1 MSKHYIKKIVAGMMT
16 AAMILPLNVSL
27 AEPMRA
33 SAYELLGE
41 TTFDHKIIPWQ
52 IVESSPARQY
62 FELSEGAVHIMIRV
76 PTGKEGEKWDL
87 QFRHRNLDFK
97 AGHEYKVSFKVK
109 SRRNGM
115 ELCSTIGNLTGSEEY
130 FVLDGTTN
138 GMHMGPHMD
147 GNWSAGAV
155 KLTTEWQTFEGV
167 FKPTRDIQSA
177 EWSFQY
183 AKGTKYQGNAVE
195 GDELWF
201 DDMSI
206 DDLTESGDVPQTGS
220 FGYTARGFSGL
231 ENNYISVNQLG
242 YYPGLSKTATLGD
255 NKGDITSGAK
265 CIELTDSYKYEI
277 VKVADNT
284 VIYTGETSQPV
295 KDRDSG
301 DTVCKI
307 DFTGFDEPGEY
318 YIRISGEKW
327 RSFPFRISTDI
338 YQDSENN
345 LLTNALNY
353 FYQNRAGTDIVSNYI
368 TSGDK
373 NELEHSSSPDD
384 ATGFV
389 QTKWQNSY
397 IADNDYISSSSSSK
411 LDTGGGWYSGTD
423 YDKDMPESGI
433 ALWILQNMYERASSS
448 ADGAKKFADGSDI
461 ISVPES
467 GNKIPDILDECK
479 YELDYMAKMKVDPD
493 EKTWG
498 EYAGMYYNSIHG
510 IGFEPNQPDYEHEFH
525 ACYSVAPPTFAATL
539 NYAACA
545 AQAARLWLPYDA
557 EYAEELLTTAK
568 EAYEAY
574 QKNWYKGSPS
584 EPRNPV
590 SLYKPMYRGTE
601 FYFYPEDE
609 VSADAYWAACELY
622 ITASKMEDTDAGK
635 YFKELSANK
644 NAFRFTTRITGG
656 KNEIGDGSYTLFN
669 SGNTASAGS
678 MSLLMNK
685 ELLDDE
691 LINKLKDSLVA
702 TADSFIDTEKS
713 QGYGI
718 PYLYNGPGY
727 DLPNGMEFDV
737 RYHGFENASNE
748 RVLNNMFAMAYAYD
762 ITGDKEYLNGVTRG
776 MDYLLGNNSM
786 AFSFITGYG
795 SYHAQNPSNRY
806 WQWETDKTLPQ
817 APDGVI
823 VSGPTVELNDT
834 YSQGIGIDTSES
846 YDPSQRF
853 YVDSVEAW
861 STNAATLDGNAA
873 LAWIVS
879 FLQDE
884 APAAQSVKAPDG
896 DVNSDGDFN
905 TADLVLLQKWLLG
918 AADTKLADW
927 KAADL
932 CSDNKLDIFDLICM
946 RKKLIS

>member
-97 AGHEYKVSFKVK
+97 AGHDYKVSFKVK

-115 ELCSTIGNLTGSEEY
+115 ELCSTISNLTGSEEY

-138 GMHMGPHMD
+138 DMHMGPHMD

-183 AKGTKYQGNAVE
+183 AKGTKYQGNAVD

-206 DDLTESGDVPQTGS
+206 DDLTESGDVPQAGS
-220 FGYTARGFSGL
+220 FGYTARGLSGL

-242 YYPGLSKTATLGD
+242 YYPGLSKIATLGD
-255 NKGDITSGAK
+255 NKGDITSSAK

-277 VKVADNT
+277 VKVADDT
-284 VIYTGETSQPV
+284 VVYTGETSQPV

-318 YIRISGEKW
+318 YIRIKGEKW

-338 YQDSENN
+338 YQDPENN
-345 LLTNALNY
+345 MLTNALNY

-373 NELEHSSSPDD
+373 SMLEHSSSPDD
-384 ATGFV
+384 AVGFV

-397 IADNDYISSSSSSK
+397 IADKDYISSSSSSE
-411 LDTGGGWYSGTD
+411 LDTGGGWYSGAD

-433 ALWILQNMYERASSS
+433 ALWILQNMYERALSS

-467 GNKIPDILDECK
+467 GNKIPDILDECR
-479 YELDYMAKMKVDPD
+479 YELDYMSKMKVEPD

-498 EYAGMYYNSIHG
+498 KYADMYYNSIHG
-510 IGFEPNQPDYEHEFH
+510 IGFDALQPDYEHEFH
-525 ACYSVAPPTFAATL
+525 SCYSVEPPTFAATL

-545 AQAARLWLPYDA
+545 AQAARLWSQYDS
-557 EYAEELLTTAK
+557 EYAEELLTNAK

-574 QKNWYKGSPS
+574 KKNWYEGSPS
-584 EPRNPV
+584 EPRNPL
-590 SLYKPMYRGTE
+590 SLYKPVYRGTE
-601 FYFYPEDE
+601 FYFYPADE
-609 VSADAYWAACELY
+609 VIADAYWAACELY
-622 ITASKMEDTDAGK
+622 ITASKMDDADADK
-635 YFKELSANK
+635 YFNELSGNK
-644 NAFRFTTRITGG
+644 NAFKFTTRITGG
-656 KNEIGDGSYTLFN
+656 NNEIGDGSYTLFN

-678 MSLLMNK
+678 MSLLMNSK
-685 ELLDDE
+685 LLDDE
-691 LINKLKDSLVA
+691 LIKKLQGSLVA
-702 TADSFIDTEKS
+702 AADSFIDTEKA

-727 DLPNGMEFDV
+727 DLPNGMECEL

-762 ITGDKEYLNGVTRG
+762 ITGNKEYLNGVTRG

-786 AFSFITGYG
+786 SFSFITGYG
-795 SYHAQNPSNRY
+795 SYHVQNPSNRY
-806 WQWETDKTLPQ
+806 WQRELYKTLPQ

-823 VSGPTVELNDT
+823 VSGPTVELDDT

-853 YVDSVEAW
+853 YADSVEAW
-861 STNAATLDGNAA
+861 STNEATLDGNAA

-896 DVNSDGDFN
+896 DVNADGEFN
-905 TADLVLLQKWLLG
+905 MADLVLLQKWLLG
-918 AADTKLADW
+918 APDTKLDDW